1 MKVYISNRE
10 KYLKDLSK
18 KKKKKKKIKDSLK
31 KNTNFLIMVI
41 YLLKLN
47 LLKEYYQNLNKN
59 SVSSL
64 KYCAVQKYKA
74 S

>member
-1 MKVYISNRE
+1 MKVYISNSE

-18 KKKKKKKIKDSLK
+18 KKKKKKELKDSLT
-31 KNTNFLIMVI
+31 TNFLIMVI

>member
-18 KKKKKKKIKDSLK
+18 KKKKKELKDSL
-31 KNTNFLIMVI
+31 NANFLIMVI

>member
-18 KKKKKKKIKDSLK
+18 KKKKELKDSL
-31 KNTNFLIMVI
+31 TANFLIMVI

>member
-18 KKKKKKKIKDSLK
+18 KKKKKKKELKDSLT
-31 KNTNFLIMVI
+31 TNFLIMVI

>member
-1 MKVYISNRE
+1 MSICI
-10 KYLKDLSK
+10 K
-18 KKKKKKKIKDSLK
+18 KKKKKKKELKDSL
-31 KNTNFLIMVI
+31 TANFLIMVI

>member
-10 KYLKDLSK
+10 KYLKYLTK
-18 KKKKKKKIKDSLK
+18 KKKKKKELKDSLT
-31 KNTNFLIMVI
+31 TNFLIMVI

>member
-10 KYLKDLSK
+10 KYLKDLK
-18 KKKKKKKIKDSLK
+18 KKKKKELKDSLT
-31 KNTNFLIMVI
+31 TNFLIMVI

>member
-18 KKKKKKKIKDSLK
+18 KKKKKELKDSL
-31 KNTNFLIMVI
+31 TANFLIMVI

>member
-10 KYLKDLSK
+10 KYFKYLK
-18 KKKKKKKIKDSLK
+18 KKKKKKKKELKDSLT
-31 KNTNFLIMVI
+31 TNFLIMVI

>member
-18 KKKKKKKIKDSLK
+18 KKKKKKELKDSLT
-31 KNTNFLIMVI
+31 TNFLIMVI

>member
-18 KKKKKKKIKDSLK
+18 KKKKKELKDSLT
-31 KNTNFLIMVI
+31 TNFLIMVI